1 MAEDTKKIPVVRA
14 NPSTIG
20 QFDIIS
26 NKTQKSVSLLN
37 GILEM
42 NYHENILDST
52 VRISVEYADTGSV
65 TASTDGK
72 SVLEGLPLVGSEKV
86 SIKFQDNNDVTIGD
100 DPIMDLYVNTVT
112 PLYKD
117 TTRSLVNLS
126 LVSKEYLL
134 NEKIRVITRFDGKIS
149 DHIEKILQTEEEYLN
164 TEKKIDIE
172 ETSNNFTFVGNNK
185 KPFYTMVWLGKKSV
199 PGGTQGYSNMTA
211 GFFFWETSEG
221 FKFKSIDSLLG
232 QKEKKKVIF
241 NENVDDQGKD
251 IPAAYQVKAVE
262 YSEDSRINVQRK
274 MQMGTYST
282 RIVLF
287 NPFNCYYD
295 CVVTNAKEDEKI
307 LTTAGEELPILNK
320 EFDRTESG
328 KDFSRTTYYIN
339 DTGTLPDGNTK
350 QQIEKSRKENFEY
363 INIENQSLRR
373 FNQLFSEE
381 TIITIPGDFSIHA
394 GDAIWIDSPQLKE
407 EKKTDEVD
415 ELSGGLYVVSTLCHH
430 MTSKGTWTKMS
441 LMRDSVGRKIEKD

>member
-1 MAEDTKKIPVVRA
+1 MAADTKKIPIVSA

-37 GILEM
+37 GIIEM

-86 SIKFQDNNDVTIGD
+86 SIKFQDNNEVTIGD
-100 DPIMDLYVNTVT
+100 DPILDLYVNTVT

-172 ETSNNFTFVGNNK
+172 KTSNNFTFIGNNK

-199 PGGTQGYSNMTA
+199 PGGSQGKSNTTA
-211 GFFFWETSEG
+211 GYFFWETSEG

-232 QKEKKKVIF
+232 QKEKKKIIF
-241 NENVDDQGKD
+241 NENVDNKGES
-251 IPAAYQVKAVE
+251 IPATYQVKAVE
-262 YSEDSRINVQRK
+262 YSQDSMINVQRK
-274 MQMGTYST
+274 LQMGTFST
-282 RIVLF
+282 RIILF
-287 NPFNCYYD
+287 NPFNCLYQ
-295 CVVTNAKEDEKI
+295 VKATNATADEKD
-307 LTTAGEELPILNK
+307 LTLAGEELPVMNK
-320 EFDRTESG
+320 EFNVIVP
-328 KDFSRTTYYIN
+328 F
-339 DTGTLPDGNTK
+339 
-350 QQIEKSRKENFEY
+350 
-363 INIENQSLRR
+363 
-373 FNQLFSEE
+373 
-381 TIITIPGDFSIHA
+381 
-394 GDAIWIDSPQLKE
+394 
-407 EKKTDEVD
+407 V
-415 ELSGGLYVVSTLCHH
+415 
-430 MTSKGTWTKMS
+430 
-441 LMRDSVGRKIEKD
+441 

>member
-1 MAEDTKKIPVVRA
+1 MAADTKKIPIVSA

-37 GILEM
+37 GIIEM

-134 NEKIRVITRFDGKIS
+134 NEKIRVSTRFDGKIS
-149 DHIEKILQTEEEYLN
+149 DHIEKILQTEKEYLN

-172 ETSNNFTFVGNNK
+172 KTSNNFTFIGNNK

-199 PGGTQGYSNMTA
+199 PGGSQGKSNTTA
-211 GFFFWETSEG
+211 GYFFWETSEG

-251 IPAAYQVKAVE
+251 IPATYEVKAVD
-262 YSEDSRINVQRK
+262 YSQDSLINVQRK
-274 MQMGTYST
+274 LQMGTFST
-282 RIVLF
+282 RIILF
-287 NPFNCYYD
+287 NPFNCLYQ
-295 CVVTNAKEDEKI
+295 VKATNATADEND
-307 LTTAGEELPILNK
+307 LTLAGEELPVMNK
-320 EFDRTESG
+320 EFNRTEEG
-328 KDFSRTTYYIN
+328 KDFSRTTYYIT

-350 QQIEKSRKENFEY
+350 QQIEKSRKQNFEY
-363 INIENQSLRR
+363 IDIENQALRR

-381 TIITIPGDFSIHA
+381 TTITIPGDFSIHA
-394 GDAIWIDSPQLKE
+394 GDAIWIDSPQLKK

-415 ELSGGLYVVSTLCHH
+415 EQMGGLYVVSTLCHH
-430 MTSKGTWTKMS
+430 MTSEGTWTKMS
-441 LMRDSVGRKIEKD
+441 LMRDSVGRKVE

>member
-1 MAEDTKKIPVVRA
+1 MAADTKKIPIVSA

-199 PGGTQGYSNMTA
+199 PPASEGESNTTA
-211 GFFFWETSEG
+211 GYFFWETSEG

-232 QKEKKKVIF
+232 QKEKKKIIF
-241 NENVDDQGKD
+241 NENVDNKGES
-251 IPAAYQVKAVE
+251 IPATYEVKAVD
-262 YSEDSRINVQRK
+262 YSQDSKINVQRK

-363 INIENQSLRR
+363 INIENQALRR

-381 TIITIPGDFSIHA
+381 TTITIPGDFSIHA
-394 GDAIWIDSPQLKE
+394 GDAIWIDSPQLKK

-415 ELSGGLYVVSTLCHH
+415 ELSGGLYIVSTLCHH
-430 MTSKGTWTKMS
+430 MTSEGTWTKMS

>member
-65 TASTDGK
+65 TDSTDGK

-149 DHIEKILQTEEEYLN
+149 DHIEKILQTEKEYLN

-172 ETSNNFTFVGNNK
+172 KTSNNFTFIGNNK

-199 PGGTQGYSNMTA
+199 PPASEGESNKTA
-211 GFFFWETSEG
+211 GYFFWETSEG

-232 QKEKKKVIF
+232 QKEKKKIIF
-241 NENVDDQGKD
+241 NENVDNKGES
-251 IPAAYQVKAVE
+251 IPATYEVKAVD
-262 YSEDSRINVQRK
+262 YSQDSLINVQRK
-274 MQMGTYST
+274 LQMGTFST
-282 RIVLF
+282 RIILF
-287 NPFNCYYD
+287 NPFNCLYQ
-295 CVVTNAKEDEKI
+295 VKATNATADEKEDG
-307 LTTAGEELPILNK
+307 LTLAGEELPVMNK
-320 EFDRTESG
+320 EFNRTEEG
-328 KDFSRTTYYIN
+328 KDFSRTTYYIT

-350 QQIEKSRKENFEY
+350 QQIEKSREQNFEY
-363 INIENQSLRR
+363 IDIENQALRR

-381 TIITIPGDFSIHA
+381 TTITIPGDFSIHA
-394 GDAIWIDSPQLKE
+394 GDAIWIDSPQLKK

-415 ELSGGLYVVSTLCHH
+415 EQMGGLYVVSTLCHH
-430 MTSKGTWTKMS
+430 MTSQGTWTKMS
-441 LMRDSVGRKIEKD
+441 LVRDSVGRKVD

>member
-1 MAEDTKKIPVVRA
+1 MAADTKKIPIVSA

-86 SIKFQDNNDVTIGD
+86 SIKFQDNNEVTIGD

-149 DHIEKILQTEEEYLN
+149 DHIEKILQTEKEYLN

-172 ETSNNFTFVGNNK
+172 KTSNNFTFIGNNK

-199 PGGTQGYSNMTA
+199 PGGSQGKSNTTA
-211 GFFFWETSEG
+211 GYFFWETSEG

-232 QKEKKKVIF
+232 QKEKKKIIF
-241 NENVDDQGKD
+241 NENVDNKGES
-251 IPAAYQVKAVE
+251 IPATYEVKAVD
-262 YSEDSRINVQRK
+262 YSQDSLINVQRK
-274 MQMGTYST
+274 LQMGTFST
-282 RIVLF
+282 RIILF
-287 NPFNCYYD
+287 NPFNCLYQ
-295 CVVTNAKEDEKI
+295 VKATNATADEKD
-307 LTTAGEELPILNK
+307 LTLAGEELPVMNK
-320 EFDRTESG
+320 EFNRTEEG
-328 KDFSRTTYYIN
+328 KDFSRTTYYIT

-350 QQIEKSRKENFEY
+350 QQIEKSRKQNFEY
-363 INIENQSLRR
+363 IDIENQALRR

-381 TIITIPGDFSIHA
+381 TTITIPGDFSIHA
-394 GDAIWIDSPQLKE
+394 GDAIWIDSPQLKK

-415 ELSGGLYVVSTLCHH
+415 EQMGGLYVVSTLCHH
-430 MTSKGTWTKMS
+430 MTSEGTWTKMS
-441 LMRDSVGRKIEKD
+441 LMRDSVGRKVE

>member
-1 MAEDTKKIPVVRA
+1 MAADTKKIPIVSA

-37 GILEM
+37 GIVEM

-86 SIKFQDNNDVTIGD
+86 SIKFQDNNEVTIGD

-185 KPFYTMVWLGKKSV
+185 
-199 PGGTQGYSNMTA
+199 
-211 GFFFWETSEG
+211 
-221 FKFKSIDSLLG
+221 
-232 QKEKKKVIF
+232 
-241 NENVDDQGKD
+241 
-251 IPAAYQVKAVE
+251 
-262 YSEDSRINVQRK
+262 
-274 MQMGTYST
+274 
-282 RIVLF
+282 
-287 NPFNCYYD
+287 
-295 CVVTNAKEDEKI
+295 
-307 LTTAGEELPILNK
+307 
-320 EFDRTESG
+320 
-328 KDFSRTTYYIN
+328 
-339 DTGTLPDGNTK
+339 
-350 QQIEKSRKENFEY
+350 
-363 INIENQSLRR
+363 
-373 FNQLFSEE
+373 
-381 TIITIPGDFSIHA
+381 
-394 GDAIWIDSPQLKE
+394 
-407 EKKTDEVD
+407 
-415 ELSGGLYVVSTLCHH
+415 
-430 MTSKGTWTKMS
+430 
-441 LMRDSVGRKIEKD
+441 

>member
-1 MAEDTKKIPVVRA
+1 MAADTKKIPIVSA

-149 DHIEKILQTEEEYLN
+149 DHIEKILQTEKEYLN

-172 ETSNNFTFVGNNK
+172 KTSNNFTFIGNNK

-199 PGGTQGYSNMTA
+199 PGGSQGKSNTTA
-211 GFFFWETSEG
+211 GYFFWETSEG

-232 QKEKKKVIF
+232 QKEKKKIIF
-241 NENVDDQGKD
+241 NENVDNKGES
-251 IPAAYQVKAVE
+251 IPATYEVKAVD
-262 YSEDSRINVQRK
+262 YSQDSLINVQRK
-274 MQMGTYST
+274 LQMGTFST
-282 RIVLF
+282 RIILF
-287 NPFNCYYD
+287 NPFNCLYQ
-295 CVVTNAKEDEKI
+295 VKATNATADEND
-307 LTTAGEELPILNK
+307 LTLAGEELPVMNK
-320 EFDRTESG
+320 EFNRTEEG
-328 KDFSRTTYYIN
+328 KDFSRTTYYIT

-350 QQIEKSRKENFEY
+350 QQIEKSRKQNFEY
-363 INIENQSLRR
+363 IDIENQALRR

-381 TIITIPGDFSIHA
+381 TTITIPGDFSIHA
-394 GDAIWIDSPQLKE
+394 GDAIWIDSPQLKK

-415 ELSGGLYVVSTLCHH
+415 EQMGGLYVVSTLCHH
-430 MTSKGTWTKMS
+430 MTSEGTWTKMS
-441 LMRDSVGRKIEKD
+441 LMRDSVGRKVE

>member
-1 MAEDTKKIPVVRA
+1 MAADTKKIPIVSA

-172 ETSNNFTFVGNNK
+172 KTSNNFTFIGNNK

-199 PGGTQGYSNMTA
+199 PSASEGESNKTA

-221 FKFKSIDSLLG
+221 FNFKSIDSLLG

-295 CVVTNAKEDEKI
+295 CVVTNAKEDESI

-320 EFDRTESG
+320 EFNRTESG

-363 INIENQSLRR
+363 INIENQALRR

-381 TIITIPGDFSIHA
+381 TTITIPGDFSIHA
-394 GDAIWIDSPQLKE
+394 GDAIWIDSPQLKK

-415 ELSGGLYVVSTLCHH
+415 ELSGGLYIVSTLCHH
-430 MTSKGTWTKMS
+430 MTSEGTWTKMS

>member
-37 GILEM
+37 GIIEM

-52 VRISVEYADTGSV
+52 VRVSVLYGDTGSV

-86 SIKFQDNNDVTIGD
+86 SIKFQDNNEVTIGD
-100 DPIMDLYVNTVT
+100 DPILDLYVNKVT
-112 PLYKD
+112 PVYKD
-117 TTRSLVNLS
+117 TTRSMVSLD

-199 PGGTQGYSNMTA
+199 PGGSQGKSNMTA

-241 NENVDDQGKD
+241 NENVDNKGES
-251 IPAAYQVKAVE
+251 IPATYEVKAVE
-262 YSEDSRINVQRK
+262 YSQNSMINVQRK
-274 MQMGTYST
+274 LQMGTYST
-282 RIVLF
+282 RIILF
-287 NPFNCYYD
+287 NPFNCLYQ
-295 CVVTNAKEDEKI
+295 VKATNATEDEEGDG
-307 LTTAGEELPILNK
+307 LTLAGEELPVMNK
-320 EFDRTESG
+320 EFNR
-328 KDFSRTTYYIN
+328 KDDAMDYSRTTYYIT
-339 DTGTLPDGNTK
+339 DTGTLPEGNTE
-350 QQIEKSRKENFEY
+350 QQLSKSREENFKY
-363 INIENQSLRR
+363 INIENQAIRR
-373 FNQLFSEE
+373 YNQLFSEE
-381 TIITIPGDFSIHA
+381 TTITIPGDFSIHA
-394 GDAIWIDSPQLKE
+394 GDAIWIDSPQLKK

-415 ELSGGLYVVSTLCHH
+415 EQMGGLYVVSTLCHH
-430 MTSKGTWTKMS
+430 LTGKGTWTKMS
-441 LMRDSVGRKIEKD
+441 LIRDSVGRKVE

>member
-1 MAEDTKKIPVVRA
+1 MAADTKKIPIVSA

-37 GILEM
+37 GIIEM

-149 DHIEKILQTEEEYLN
+149 DHIEKILQTEKEYLN

-172 ETSNNFTFVGNNK
+172 KTSNNFTFIGNNK

-199 PGGTQGYSNMTA
+199 PGGSQGKSNTTA
-211 GFFFWETSEG
+211 GYFFWETSEG
-221 FKFKSIDSLLG
+221 FKFKYIDSLLG
-232 QKEKKKVIF
+232 QKEKKKIIF
-241 NENVDDQGKD
+241 NENVDNKGES
-251 IPAAYQVKAVE
+251 IPATYEVKAVD
-262 YSEDSRINVQRK
+262 YSQDSLINVQRK
-274 MQMGTYST
+274 LQMGTFST
-282 RIVLF
+282 RIILF
-287 NPFNCYYD
+287 NPFNCLYQ
-295 CVVTNAKEDEKI
+295 VKATNATADEND
-307 LTTAGEELPILNK
+307 LTLAGEELPVMNK
-320 EFDRTESG
+320 EFNRTEEG
-328 KDFSRTTYYIN
+328 KDFSRTTYYIT

-350 QQIEKSRKENFEY
+350 QQIEKSRKQNFEY
-363 INIENQSLRR
+363 IDIENQALRR

-381 TIITIPGDFSIHA
+381 TTITIPGDFSIHA
-394 GDAIWIDSPQLKE
+394 GDAIWIDSPQLKK

-415 ELSGGLYVVSTLCHH
+415 EQMGGLYVVSTLCHH
-430 MTSKGTWTKMS
+430 MTSEGTWTKMS
-441 LMRDSVGRKIEKD
+441 LMRDSVGRKVE

>member
-42 NYHENILDST
+42 NYYENILDST

-65 TASTDGK
+65 TDSTDGK

-86 SIKFQDNNDVTIGD
+86 SIKFQDNNEVTIGD
-100 DPIMDLYVNTVT
+100 DPILDLYVNTVT

-149 DHIEKILQTEEEYLN
+149 DHIKKILQTEKEYLN

-172 ETSNNFTFVGNNK
+172 KTSNNFTFIGNNK

-199 PGGTQGYSNMTA
+199 PGGSQGKSNTTA
-211 GFFFWETSEG
+211 GYFFWETSEG

-232 QKEKKKVIF
+232 QKEKKKIIF
-241 NENVDDQGKD
+241 NENVDNKGES
-251 IPAAYQVKAVE
+251 IPATYEVKAVD
-262 YSEDSRINVQRK
+262 YSQDSLINVQRK
-274 MQMGTYST
+274 LQMGTFST
-282 RIVLF
+282 RIILF
-287 NPFNCYYD
+287 NPFNCLYQ
-295 CVVTNAKEDEKI
+295 VKATNATADEND
-307 LTTAGEELPILNK
+307 LTLAGEELPVMNK
-320 EFDRTESG
+320 EFNRTEEG
-328 KDFSRTTYYIN
+328 KDFSRTTYYIT

-350 QQIEKSRKENFEY
+350 QQIEKSRKQNFEY
-363 INIENQSLRR
+363 IDIENQALRR

-381 TIITIPGDFSIHA
+381 TTITIPGDFSIHA
-394 GDAIWIDSPQLKE
+394 GDAIWIDSPQLKK

-415 ELSGGLYVVSTLCHH
+415 EQMGGLYVVSTLCHH
-430 MTSKGTWTKMS
+430 MTSEGTWTKMS
-441 LMRDSVGRKIEKD
+441 LMRDSVGRKVE

>member
-1 MAEDTKKIPVVRA
+1 MAADTKKIPIVSA

-37 GILEM
+37 GIVEM

-86 SIKFQDNNDVTIGD
+86 SIKFQDNNEVTIGD

-149 DHIEKILQTEEEYLN
+149 DHIEKILQTEKEYLN

-172 ETSNNFTFVGNNK
+172 KTSNNFTFIGNNK

-199 PGGTQGYSNMTA
+199 PGGSQGKSNTTA
-211 GFFFWETSEG
+211 GYFFWETSEG

-232 QKEKKKVIF
+232 QKEKKKIIF
-241 NENVDDQGKD
+241 NENVDNKGES
-251 IPAAYQVKAVE
+251 IPATYEVKAVD
-262 YSEDSRINVQRK
+262 YSQDSLINVQRK
-274 MQMGTYST
+274 LQMGTFST
-282 RIVLF
+282 RIILF
-287 NPFNCYYD
+287 NPFNCLYQ
-295 CVVTNAKEDEKI
+295 VKATNATADEND
-307 LTTAGEELPILNK
+307 LTLAGEELPVMNK
-320 EFDRTESG
+320 EFNRTEEG
-328 KDFSRTTYYIN
+328 KDFSRTTYYIT

-350 QQIEKSRKENFEY
+350 QQIEKSREQNFEY
-363 INIENQSLRR
+363 IDIENQALRR

-381 TIITIPGDFSIHA
+381 TTITIPGDFSIHA
-394 GDAIWIDSPQLKE
+394 GDAIWIDSPQLKK

-415 ELSGGLYVVSTLCHH
+415 EQMGGLYVVSTLCHH
-430 MTSKGTWTKMS
+430 MTSEGTWTKMS
-441 LMRDSVGRKIEKD
+441 LMRDSVGRKVE

>member
-1 MAEDTKKIPVVRA
+1 MAADTKKIPIVSA

-20 QFDIIS
+20 QFDIFS

-42 NYHENILDST
+42 NYYENILDST

-65 TASTDGK
+65 TDSTDGK

-86 SIKFQDNNDVTIGD
+86 SIKFQDNNEVTIGD

-117 TTRSLVNLS
+117 TTRSMVSLD

-149 DHIEKILQTEEEYLN
+149 DHIEKILQTEKEYLN

-172 ETSNNFTFVGNNK
+172 KTSNNFTFIGNNK

-199 PGGTQGYSNMTA
+199 PGGSQGKSNTTA
-211 GFFFWETSEG
+211 GYFFWETSEG

-241 NENVDDQGKD
+241 NENVDDQ
-251 IPAAYQVKAVE
+251 
-262 YSEDSRINVQRK
+262 
-274 MQMGTYST
+274 
-282 RIVLF
+282 
-287 NPFNCYYD
+287 
-295 CVVTNAKEDEKI
+295 
-307 LTTAGEELPILNK
+307 
-320 EFDRTESG
+320 
-328 KDFSRTTYYIN
+328 
-339 DTGTLPDGNTK
+339 
-350 QQIEKSRKENFEY
+350 
-363 INIENQSLRR
+363 
-373 FNQLFSEE
+373 
-381 TIITIPGDFSIHA
+381 
-394 GDAIWIDSPQLKE
+394 
-407 EKKTDEVD
+407 
-415 ELSGGLYVVSTLCHH
+415 
-430 MTSKGTWTKMS
+430 
-441 LMRDSVGRKIEKD
+441 

>member
-1 MAEDTKKIPVVRA
+1 MAADTKKIPIVSA

-37 GILEM
+37 GIIEM

-86 SIKFQDNNDVTIGD
+86 SIKFQDNNEVTIGD
-100 DPIMDLYVNTVT
+100 DPILDLYVNKVT

-117 TTRSLVNLS
+117 TTRSMVSLD

-149 DHIEKILQTEEEYLN
+149 DHIEKILQTEKEYLN

-172 ETSNNFTFVGNNK
+172 KTSNNFTFIGNNK

-199 PGGTQGYSNMTA
+199 PGGSQGKSNTTA
-211 GFFFWETSEG
+211 GYFFWETSEG

-232 QKEKKKVIF
+232 QKEKKKIIF
-241 NENVDDQGKD
+241 NENVDNKGES
-251 IPAAYQVKAVE
+251 IPPTYQVKAVE
-262 YSEDSRINVQRK
+262 YSQDSMINVQRK
-274 MQMGTYST
+274 LQMGTFST
-282 RIVLF
+282 RIILF
-287 NPFNCYYD
+287 NPFNCLYQ
-295 CVVTNAKEDEKI
+295 VKATNATADEND
-307 LTTAGEELPILNK
+307 LTLAGEELPVMNK
-320 EFDRTESG
+320 EFNRTEEG
-328 KDFSRTTYYIN
+328 KDFSRTTYYIT

-350 QQIEKSRKENFEY
+350 QQIEKSRKQNFEY
-363 INIENQSLRR
+363 IDIENQALRR

-381 TIITIPGDFSIHA
+381 TTITIPGDFSIHA
-394 GDAIWIDSPQLKE
+394 GDAIWIDSPQLKK

-415 ELSGGLYVVSTLCHH
+415 EQMGGLYVVSTLCHH
-430 MTSKGTWTKMS
+430 MTGEGTWTKMS
-441 LMRDSVGRKIEKD
+441 LMRDSVGRKVE

>member
-37 GILEM
+37 GIIEM

-86 SIKFQDNNDVTIGD
+86 SIKFQDNNEVTIGD
-100 DPIMDLYVNTVT
+100 DPILDLYVNKVT

-117 TTRSLVNLS
+117 TTRSMVSLD

-199 PGGTQGYSNMTA
+199 PPASEGESNKTA
-211 GFFFWETSEG
+211 GYFFWETSEG

-232 QKEKKKVIF
+232 QKEKKKINF
-241 NENVDDQGKD
+241 NENVDNQGKD
-251 IPAAYQVKAVE
+251 IPATYQVKAVE
-262 YSEDSRINVQRK
+262 YSEDSKINVQRK

-363 INIENQSLRR
+363 INIENQALRR

-381 TIITIPGDFSIHA
+381 TTITIPGDFSIHA
-394 GDAIWIDSPQLKE
+394 GDAIWIDSPQLKR

-415 ELSGGLYVVSTLCHH
+415 EQMGGLYVVSTLCHH
-430 MTSKGTWTKMS
+430 MTSEGTWTKMS
-441 LMRDSVGRKIEKD
+441 LMRDSVGRKVE

>member
-86 SIKFQDNNDVTIGD
+86 SIKFQDNNEVTIGD
-100 DPIMDLYVNTVT
+100 DPILDLYVNTVT

-199 PGGTQGYSNMTA
+199 PPASEGESNKTA
-211 GFFFWETSEG
+211 GYFFWETSEG

-232 QKEKKKVIF
+232 QKEKKKIIF
-241 NENVDDQGKD
+241 NENVDNKGES
-251 IPAAYQVKAVE
+251 IPATYEVKAVD
-262 YSEDSRINVQRK
+262 YSQDSLINVQRK
-274 MQMGTYST
+274 LQMGTFST
-282 RIVLF
+282 RIILF
-287 NPFNCYYD
+287 NPFNCLYQ
-295 CVVTNAKEDEKI
+295 VKATNATADEKEDG
-307 LTTAGEELPILNK
+307 LTLAGEELPVMNK
-320 EFDRTESG
+320 EFNRTEEG
-328 KDFSRTTYYIN
+328 KDFSRTTYYIT

-350 QQIEKSRKENFEY
+350 QQIEKSRKQNFEY
-363 INIENQSLRR
+363 IDIENQALRR

-381 TIITIPGDFSIHA
+381 TTITIPGDFSIHA
-394 GDAIWIDSPQLKE
+394 GDAIWIDSPQLKK

-415 ELSGGLYVVSTLCHH
+415 EQMGGLYVVSTLCHH
-430 MTSKGTWTKMS
+430 MTSEGTWTKMS
-441 LMRDSVGRKIEKD
+441 LMRDSVGRKVE

>member
-1 MAEDTKKIPVVRA
+1 MAADTKKIPIVSA

-20 QFDIIS
+20 QFDIFS

-42 NYHENILDST
+42 NYYENILDST

-65 TASTDGK
+65 TDSTDGK

-149 DHIEKILQTEEEYLN
+149 DHIEKILQTEKEYLN

-172 ETSNNFTFVGNNK
+172 KTSNNFTFIGNNK

-199 PGGTQGYSNMTA
+199 PGGSQGKSNTTA
-211 GFFFWETSEG
+211 GYFFWETSEG

-232 QKEKKKVIF
+232 QKEKKKIIF
-241 NENVDDQGKD
+241 NENVDNKGES
-251 IPAAYQVKAVE
+251 IPATYEVKAVD
-262 YSEDSRINVQRK
+262 YSQDSLINVQRK
-274 MQMGTYST
+274 LQMGTFST
-282 RIVLF
+282 RIILF
-287 NPFNCYYD
+287 NPFNCLYQ
-295 CVVTNAKEDEKI
+295 VKATNATADEND
-307 LTTAGEELPILNK
+307 LTLAGEELPVMNK
-320 EFDRTESG
+320 EFNRTEEG
-328 KDFSRTTYYIN
+328 KDFSRTTYYIT

-350 QQIEKSRKENFEY
+350 QQIEKSRKQNFEY
-363 INIENQSLRR
+363 IDIENQALRR

-381 TIITIPGDFSIHA
+381 TTITIPGDFSIHA
-394 GDAIWIDSPQLKE
+394 GDAIWIDSPQLKK

-415 ELSGGLYVVSTLCHH
+415 EQMGGLYVVSTLCHH
-430 MTSKGTWTKMS
+430 MTSEGTWTKMS
-441 LMRDSVGRKIEKD
+441 LMRDSVGRKVE

>member
-37 GILEM
+37 GIIEM

-86 SIKFQDNNDVTIGD
+86 SIKFQDNNEVTIGD
-100 DPIMDLYVNTVT
+100 DPILDLYVNKVT

-117 TTRSLVNLS
+117 TTRSMVSLD

-149 DHIEKILQTEEEYLN
+149 DHIEKILQTEKEYLN

-199 PGGTQGYSNMTA
+199 PGGSQGKSNTTA
-211 GFFFWETSEG
+211 GYFFWETSEG

-232 QKEKKKVIF
+232 QKEKKKIIF
-241 NENVDDQGKD
+241 NENVDNKGES
-251 IPAAYQVKAVE
+251 IPATYEVKAVD
-262 YSEDSRINVQRK
+262 YSQDSLINVQRK
-274 MQMGTYST
+274 LQMGTFST
-282 RIVLF
+282 RIILF
-287 NPFNCYYD
+287 NPFNCLYQ
-295 CVVTNAKEDEKI
+295 VKATNATADEND
-307 LTTAGEELPILNK
+307 LTLAGEELPVMNK
-320 EFDRTESG
+320 EFNRTEEG
-328 KDFSRTTYYIN
+328 KDFSRTTYYIT

-350 QQIEKSRKENFEY
+350 QQIEKSRKQNFEY
-363 INIENQSLRR
+363 IDIENQALRR

-381 TIITIPGDFSIHA
+381 TTITIPGDFSIHA
-394 GDAIWIDSPQLKE
+394 GDAIWIDSPQLKK

-415 ELSGGLYVVSTLCHH
+415 EQMGGLYVVSTLCHH
-430 MTSKGTWTKMS
+430 MTSEGTWTKMS
-441 LMRDSVGRKIEKD
+441 LMRDSVGRKVE

>member
-1 MAEDTKKIPVVRA
+1 MAADTKKIPIVSA

-37 GILEM
+37 GIIEM

-86 SIKFQDNNDVTIGD
+86 SIKFQDNNEVTIGD
-100 DPIMDLYVNTVT
+100 DPILDLYVNKVT

-117 TTRSLVNLS
+117 TTRSMVSLD

-232 QKEKKKVIF
+232 QKEKKKIIF
-241 NENVDDQGKD
+241 NENVDNKGES
-251 IPAAYQVKAVE
+251 IPPTYQVKAVE
-262 YSEDSRINVQRK
+262 YSQDSMINVQRK
-274 MQMGTYST
+274 LQMGTFST
-282 RIVLF
+282 RIILF
-287 NPFNCYYD
+287 NPFNCLYQ
-295 CVVTNAKEDEKI
+295 VKATNATADEND
-307 LTTAGEELPILNK
+307 LTLAGEELPVMNK
-320 EFDRTESG
+320 EFNRTEEG
-328 KDFSRTTYYIN
+328 KDFSRTTYYIT

-350 QQIEKSRKENFEY
+350 QQIEKSRKQNFEY
-363 INIENQSLRR
+363 IDIENQALRR

-381 TIITIPGDFSIHA
+381 TTITIPGDFSIHA
-394 GDAIWIDSPQLKE
+394 GDAIWIDSPQLKK

-415 ELSGGLYVVSTLCHH
+415 EQMGGLYVVSTLCHH
-430 MTSKGTWTKMS
+430 MTGEGTWTKMS
-441 LMRDSVGRKIEKD
+441 LMRDSVGRKVE